1 MTSAGTTHLR
11 PPFCTAAVADLKPS
25 VLVGGLR
32 PYFNRPAVAQV
43 VPYRCERGLA
53 MPLALP
59 VSLSL
64 SLSLLRW
71 AAARAAPQ
79 VWPAGGSDGG
89 GCGRL
94 SAARIACL
102 RHRRPSNVEVRAE
115 TGTVASYW
123 LSWRAVINS
132 DVNCFVTRLSR
143 PIIQNTYHVPFVADE
158 SRGARWQTLS
168 RVYCPYYLY
177 LVSVS

>member
-64 SLSLLRW
+64 SLS
-71 AAARAAPQ
+71 APLGRSEGRTASL
-79 VWPAGGSDGG
+79 AG
-89 GCGRL
+89 
-94 SAARIACL
+94 
-102 RHRRPSNVEVRAE
+102 RR
-115 TGTVASYW
+115 
-123 LSWRAVINS
+123 
-132 DVNCFVTRLSR
+132 
-143 PIIQNTYHVPFVADE
+143 Q
-158 SRGARWQTLS
+158 
-168 RVYCPYYLY
+168 
-177 LVSVS
+177 